1 MNIFH
6 ITIIWEYN
14 FIIIRSIIIRP
25 TSQTLAALKHTVNI
39 LNIGKDKVLYIN
51 LSNSVTEAELQQFL
65 KRTPKY
71 ATIAAGGLAAAA
83 PFVGLPIAIGGMIG
97 GVLGLLDGSIKAKDI
112 QLEAQDVIKALTDN
126 IGQCTEN
133 IKRKQEAIAQL
144 EKEIEAE
151 EAQISALKNTIAQV
165 ESHLNE

>member
-1 MNIFH
+1 MKSYSVKEISELLGTNPE
-6 ITIIWEYN
+6 TVRRW
-14 FIIIRSIIIRP
+14 IR
-25 TSQTLAALKHTVNI
+25 N
-39 LNIGKDKVLYIN
+39 GKLVADQASRKGG
-51 LSNSVTEAELQQFL
+51 NSVTEAELQQFV

-71 ATIAAGGLAAAA
+71 AAIAAGGLAAAA